1 MMIQRKLPHPQSLE
15 GALLHP
21 QEVAVKS
28 LIKASKSLF
37 MVYTMSG
44 GLPCFWKNKKFF
56 SDRGF
61 RRILCVYGGTALRD
75 MLRYIEDSRW
85 ENADNDILK
94 QTQKIVEMASQAD
107 KVGGGEVYAYMGNDG
122 EGTIRGTQRR
132 HRAKVLILDKGL
144 AILTRYCKI

>member
-1 MMIQRKLPHPQSLE
+1 M
-15 GALLHP
+15 HP

-37 MVYTMSG
+37 MVYTMRG

-94 QTQKIVEMASQAD
+94 QTQKIVEMASQDD

>member
-1 MMIQRKLPHPQSLE
+1 M
-15 GALLHP
+15 HP

-94 QTQKIVEMASQAD
+94 QTQKIVEMASQDD

>member
-1 MMIQRKLPHPQSLE
+1 MIQRKLPHPQSLE

-85 ENADNDILK
+85 EKADNDILK
-94 QTQKIVEMASQAD
+94 QTQKIVEMASQDD
-107 KVGGGEVYAYMGNDG
+107 KVGGKYMRTWEMMERERE
-122 EGTIRGTQRR
+122 EGLREDFKEDIVQ
-132 HRAKVLILDKGL
+132 K
-144 AILTRYCKI
+144 Y

>member
-1 MMIQRKLPHPQSLE
+1 M
-15 GALLHP
+15 HP

-85 ENADNDILK
+85 EKADNDILK
-94 QTQKIVEMASQAD
+94 RTQKIVEMDSQDD
-107 KVGGGEVYAYMGNDG
+107 KVGGEVYAYMGNDG
-122 EGTIRGTQRR
+122 AGTRRGTQRRLQRR

>member
-1 MMIQRKLPHPQSLE
+1 MIQRKLPHPQSLE

-85 ENADNDILK
+85 EKADNDILK
-94 QTQKIVEMASQAD
+94 QTQKIVEMASQDD
-107 KVGGGEVYAYMGNDG
+107 KVGGKYMRTWEMMEREGE
-122 EGTIRGTQRR
+122 EGLREDFKEDIVQ
-132 HRAKVLILDKGL
+132 K
-144 AILTRYCKI
+144 Y

>member
-1 MMIQRKLPHPQSLE
+1 MLLPHPQPHPSLFPPQILKLPHPHPFPPPKPPLPHRQNKMMIQRKLPHPQSLE

-94 QTQKIVEMASQAD
+94 QTQKIVEMASQDD
-107 KVGGGEVYAYMGNDG
+107 KVGG
-122 EGTIRGTQRR
+122 
-132 HRAKVLILDKGL
+132 
-144 AILTRYCKI
+144 

>member
-1 MMIQRKLPHPQSLE
+1 M
-15 GALLHP
+15 HP

-61 RRILCVYGGTALRD
+61 RRILCVHGGTALRD

-94 QTQKIVEMASQAD
+94 QTQKIVEMASQDD

>member
-1 MMIQRKLPHPQSLE
+1 MIQRKLPHPQSLE

-85 ENADNDILK
+85 ENEDNDILK
-94 QTQKIVEMASQAD
+94 QTQKIVEMASQDD
-107 KVGGGEVYAYMGNDG
+107 KVGGKYMRTWEVMERERE
-122 EGTIRGTQRR
+122 EGLREDFKEDIVQ
-132 HRAKVLILDKGL
+132 K
-144 AILTRYCKI
+144 Y

>member
-1 MMIQRKLPHPQSLE
+1 M
-15 GALLHP
+15 HP

-85 ENADNDILK
+85 EKADNDILK
-94 QTQKIVEMASQAD
+94 QTQKIVEMASQDD
-107 KVGGGEVYAYMGNDG
+107 KVGGKYMRTWEMMERERE
-122 EGTIRGTQRR
+122 EGLREDFKEDIVQ
-132 HRAKVLILDKGL
+132 K
-144 AILTRYCKI
+144 Y

>member
-1 MMIQRKLPHPQSLE
+1 M
-15 GALLHP
+15 HP

-56 SDRGF
+56 LVMVF

-85 ENADNDILK
+85 EKADNDILK
-94 QTQKIVEMASQAD
+94 QTQKIVEMASQDD
-107 KVGGGEVYAYMGNDG
+107 KVGGKYMRTWEMMEREGE
-122 EGTIRGTQRR
+122 EGLREDFKEDIVQ
-132 HRAKVLILDKGL
+132 K
-144 AILTRYCKI
+144 Y

>member
-1 MMIQRKLPHPQSLE
+1 MIQRKLPHPQSLE

-37 MVYTMSG
+37 MVYTMRG

-85 ENADNDILK
+85 ENADNDILQ
-94 QTQKIVEMASQAD
+94 QTQKIVEMASQDD
-107 KVGGGEVYAYMGNDG
+107 KVGGG
-122 EGTIRGTQRR
+122 
-132 HRAKVLILDKGL
+132 
-144 AILTRYCKI
+144 

>member
-1 MMIQRKLPHPQSLE
+1 M
-15 GALLHP
+15 HP

-85 ENADNDILK
+85 EKADNDILK
-94 QTQKIVEMASQAD
+94 QTQKIVEMASQDD
-107 KVGGGEVYAYMGNDG
+107 KVGGKYMRTWEMMEREGE
-122 EGTIRGTQRR
+122 EGLREDFKEDIVQ
-132 HRAKVLILDKGL
+132 K
-144 AILTRYCKI
+144 Y